1 MGYRGWCT
9 KTVVARTI
17 LGVIVGAGWARMV
30 YNSPTVHRFGVVEHL
45 LNRETRFSAEIVCKK
60 NQKR

>member
-30 YNSPTVHRFGVVEHL
+30 YSVPTVPKIWVV
-45 LNRETRFSAEIVCKK
+45 
-60 NQKR
+60 